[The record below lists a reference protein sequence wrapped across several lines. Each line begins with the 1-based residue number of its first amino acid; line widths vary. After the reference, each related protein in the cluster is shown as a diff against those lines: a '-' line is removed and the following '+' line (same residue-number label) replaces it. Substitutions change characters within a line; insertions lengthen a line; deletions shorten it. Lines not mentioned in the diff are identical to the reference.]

1 MNQINTRQ
9 NEPESIDKLA
19 AQKQIYSD
27 AKKRIGWYLVLSIP
41 VMILLNTVVKPL
53 FLKDALG
60 LGKIDLTDY
69 IAVFALLLTIFEL
82 ALVKPKV
89 SQLKEK
95 AAKIQE
101 ELDCYVLDI
110 EWNEILC
117 GNKPCGSDVR
127 TFADKSDLKGND
139 RSKLSDWY
147 TTGVEQVDSVRAALL
162 CQNENLGWDINQ
174 RQKYVKLVS
183 GALLAFLV
191 VTFCAGFYADSSLKA
206 IIMSVVIP
214 SLPFISYAITN
225 YHENHEAIEKK
236 RALKAATEKVDA
248 IANPTS
254 KYVRN
259 IQNLIYLNRA
269 NNCLIFDWFYEW
281 YRDSSQRG
289 ISYATLQLITR
300 LRK

>member
-1 MNQINTRQ
+1 MNQIKIRQ

-27 AKKRIGWYLVLSIP
+27 AKNLIGWYLVLSIP
-41 VMILLNTVVKPL
+41 VMILLNIVVKPL
-53 FLKDALG
+53 LLNDSVG

-101 ELDCYVLDI
+101 EFDCYVLNI

-139 RSKLSDWY
+139 RSKFINWY
-147 TTGVEQVDSVRAALL
+147 TEGVHQVDSVRAALL
-162 CQNENLGWDINQ
+162 CQNENLGWDISQ
-174 RQKYVKLVS
+174 RLKYVKLVNR
-183 GALLAFLV
+183 ALVAFIV
-191 VTFCAGFYADSSLKA
+191 VSLCAGFYADSSLRSL
-206 IIMSVVIP
+206 ILSVVIP

-225 YHENHEAIEKK
+225 YHENREAIEKK
-236 RALKAATEKVDA
+236 KALKAATEKVDA

-259 IQNLIYLNRA
+259 IQNLIYWNRV
-269 NNCLIFDWFYEW
+269 NNSLIFDWFFEW
-281 YRDSSQRG
+281 YRDSTQRG
-289 ISYATLQLITR
+289 ISYATLQLVTR
-300 LRK
+300 LKK

>member
-9 NEPESIDKLA
+9 NEPDSIDKLA

-27 AKKRIGWYLVLSIP
+27 AKNLIGWYLVLSIP
-41 VMILLNTVVKPL
+41 VMIVLTVIVKPL
-53 FLKDALG
+53 LLINWFG
-60 LGKIDLTDY
+60 IGKVDLSDW
-69 IAVFALLLTIFEL
+69 IAIFALLLTIFEL
-82 ALVKPKV
+82 GLIKPKV
-89 SQLKEK
+89 SLLKEK

-101 ELDCYVLDI
+101 EFDCYVLGI

-127 TFADKSDLKGND
+127 TFADKSDVKGND
-139 RSKLSDWY
+139 RSKFSDWY

-174 RQKYVKLVS
+174 RQKYVKLVG
-183 GALLAFLV
+183 GALVVFLV

-225 YHENHEAIEKK
+225 YHENREAIEKK
-236 RALKAATEKVDA
+236 KALKAATEKVDA
-248 IANPTS
+248 IANPTL

-259 IQNLIYLNRA
+259 IQNLIYWNRA
-269 NNCLIFDWFYEW
+269 NNSLIFDWYYDW
-281 YRDSSQRG
+281 YRDTSQRG
-289 ISYATLQLITR
+289 ISYASNQLIKKIT
-300 LRK
+300 K